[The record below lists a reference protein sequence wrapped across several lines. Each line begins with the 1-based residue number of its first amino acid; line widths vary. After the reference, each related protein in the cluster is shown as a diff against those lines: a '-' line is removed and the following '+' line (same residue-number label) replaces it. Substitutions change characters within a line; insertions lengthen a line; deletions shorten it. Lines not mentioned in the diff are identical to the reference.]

1 MAKKNNS
8 ASVWRTILINILIAI
23 LVAAAILGAV
33 LLGLHRYTQH
43 GIEIEVPDITKLYL
57 EEAKI
62 TLEAEGLHIE
72 VIDSTYS
79 NKVPPGTIVEQTPL
93 AGCKVKNGRTIYVI
107 QNAQMRRPVVL
118 PDLRDISLRQAQA
131 TLTSLGIEIDSIAY
145 EPSAYRDIVLDIRI
159 ADSVINAGTRLEE
172 GSRVCLIVGQ
182 GKGTED
188 VTIPTVVGKT
198 LNEARSWL
206 LSHSLTVGIVQYDIP
221 PTEKNKDTYIVYSQD
236 PTSGTIVVEG
246 SSINL
251 KLSQDIEK
259 TVTADNEQDEEEFW

>member
-79 NKVPPGTIVEQTPL
+79 NKVPPGTIV
-93 AGCKVKNGRTIYVI
+93 
-107 QNAQMRRPVVL
+107 
-118 PDLRDISLRQAQA
+118 
-131 TLTSLGIEIDSIAY
+131 
-145 EPSAYRDIVLDIRI
+145 
-159 ADSVINAGTRLEE
+159 
-172 GSRVCLIVGQ
+172 
-182 GKGTED
+182 
-188 VTIPTVVGKT
+188 
-198 LNEARSWL
+198 
-206 LSHSLTVGIVQYDIP
+206 
-221 PTEKNKDTYIVYSQD
+221 
-236 PTSGTIVVEG
+236 
-246 SSINL
+246 
-251 KLSQDIEK
+251 
-259 TVTADNEQDEEEFW
+259 